1 MAMSKL
7 LGLDASTRMGM
18 QHRNLNSNKKKK
30 TLFSGSGYDGESAI
44 SMLSSTTA
52 STSSAAMNGEKKKK
66 ACNVIRLKVPKDF
79 KLEDYNKES
88 DAKTV
93 TDSTCTTDSCCSS
106 ATMMN
111 GDDGIRKKERIVVK
125 INLAAW
131 RQRKAQQQQ
140 MESSSSTQAIN
151 TCSEEQ
157 QQQQMESSSS
167 TQAINTCSE
176 KQETQK
182 EEEGKEKGNSLE
194 LKLESSKR
202 KLQLRYQQVQNA
214 KRKIQLVDLR
224 DMPKPEPEINFAKKS
239 KYHR

>member
-1 MAMSKL
+1 MAMSKP

-30 TLFSGSGYDGESAI
+30 TLFSGSGYDGESTI

-106 ATMMN
+106 TTMMN

-151 TCSEEQ
+151 TCSE
-157 QQQQMESSSS
+157 
-167 TQAINTCSE
+167 
-176 KQETQK
+176 KQEIQK